1 MSSIG
6 DYRKI
11 MDGLDGWNE
20 AAGFV
25 RPEDVERWNADDQ
38 ITLKTFP
45 ILLNMSIKAP
55 TVRSQLLA
63 DNLLL
68 IGVAESA
75 ATHNDPQEQP
85 SAKADEPEDKKPE
98 EERPREDFNIS
109 LDYWTDL
116 TQVFF
121 LGQNEN
127 MADSLLQHIK
137 KSASKEVVM
146 EKRGANFSYADVRA
160 YDGPQ
165 GEQCVQMCSNVF

>member
-1 MSSIG
+1 MRLCVHICSKYIEPGFCRKDYRYAFTTHFVQFNTMTSIG

-45 ILLNMSIKAP
+45 ILLKMSITAP
-55 TVRSQLLA
+55 TVRSKLLA

-116 TQVFF
+116 
-121 LGQNEN
+121 
-127 MADSLLQHIK
+127 
-137 KSASKEVVM
+137 SASHGSVL
-146 EKRGANFSYADVRA
+146 
-160 YDGPQ
+160 
-165 GEQCVQMCSNVF
+165 

>member
-1 MSSIG
+1 MPSIG

-55 TVRSQLLA
+55 TVRSKLLA

-68 IGVAESA
+68 IGARHRLA
-75 ATHNDPQEQP
+75 PRTDPGHRL
-85 SAKADEPEDKKPE
+85 A
-98 EERPREDFNIS
+98 
-109 LDYWTDL
+109 
-116 TQVFF
+116 
-121 LGQNEN
+121 
-127 MADSLLQHIK
+127 
-137 KSASKEVVM
+137 
-146 EKRGANFSYADVRA
+146 
-160 YDGPQ
+160 
-165 GEQCVQMCSNVF
+165 